1 MVTLQFTSIK
11 GNIKNMFN
19 KKSIRSAVMK
29 VINNKIEEAQK
40 AFDVEII
47 DLDREL
53 RMDIERLKIENNIQK
68 EEVENKFIN
77 SIIGKII

>member
-1 MVTLQFTSIK
+1 
-11 GNIKNMFN
+11 MFN

>member
-1 MVTLQFTSIK
+1 LVTLQFTSIK